1 MNLMR
6 RIVIALAAIA
16 VLLGAG
22 FVNEASAEGLNFGT
36 ADLTSVDVFVHGTG
50 PAPESSVVS
59 TLPGWRAEISPAYGT
74 RSMDES
80 EADGSALLTDYIVDR
95 VAKGEP
101 INLAS
106 YSLGSTITGDAIH
119 KVTSER
125 LVDPSLITATVI
137 SDPRYVNTGITQVL
151 KGGIW
156 PHVLPLI
163 GITPN
168 GERSGFNGANV
179 EQVCYTYDAICDL
192 KTGMWGAANSLV
204 GYFLIHGSQDP
215 VQNYANID
223 PTKTTSRV
231 DEDGTIQTTVHGKL
245 PILRLAEM
253 EMKTELPDVVHAVGE
268 ALVETT
274 GDPGQVQTTKTFEQT
289 AQDVAAAIAPELPT
303 FEEVVAPVQQW
314 AADTVQQWTAPAAHI
329 EAAPAV
335 DYVAPVLEQAASV
348 VNDFAATLPADLG
361 SQVNDLAAQ
370 GLALIG
376 AGR

>member
-16 VLLGAG
+16 VLLGVG

-106 YSLGSTITGDAIH
+106 YSLGSTITGDAIQRIAQ
-119 KVTSER
+119 ER
-125 LVDPSLITATVI
+125 QVDSSLITADI
-137 SDPRYVNTGITQVL
+137 MSDPRFEETGITQVL
-151 KGGIW
+151 NGGIW
-156 PHVLPLI
+156 PYLLPSI

-168 GERSGFNGANV
+168 GHRSNFGDANV
-179 EQVCYTYDAICDL
+179 TEVCIDFDGICDL
-192 KTGMWGAANSLV
+192 KTGAWGSMNSAF
-204 GYFLIHGSQDP
+204 GYFTIHGSQDP
-215 VQNYANID
+215 ICNYSNFENLEVTVRVESGVTQKTANCGL
-223 PTKTTSRV
+223 PVLR
-231 DEDGTIQTTVHGKL
+231 TI
-245 PILRLAEM
+245 EM
-253 EMKTELPDVVHAVGE
+253 ATGNELPDVVHAVGE

-314 AADTVQQWTAPAAHI
+314 AADTVQQWTAPAASI

>member
-16 VLLGAG
+16 VLLGVG

-50 PAPESSVVS
+50 PAPQSSIVS
-59 TLPGWRAEISPAYGT
+59 VLPGWRAEIAPAYGT

-80 EADGSALLTDYIVDR
+80 EVEGADLLADYIVDR
-95 VAKGEP
+95 AAKGESTS
-101 INLAS
+101 IAS
-106 YSLGSTITGDAIH
+106 YSLGSTITGDAIQRIAQ
-119 KVTSER
+119 ER
-125 LVDPSLITATVI
+125 QVDLSLITADI
-137 SDPRYVNTGITQVL
+137 MSDPRFRETGITQVL
-151 KGGIW
+151 NGGIW
-156 PHVLPLI
+156 PYLLPSI

-168 GERSGFNGANV
+168 GHRSNFGGASV
-179 EQVCYTYDAICDL
+179 TEVCINFDGICDL
-192 KTGMWGAANSLV
+192 KTGVWGSMNSAF
-204 GYFLIHGSQDP
+204 GYFTIHGSKDP
-215 VQNYANID
+215 ICNYSNFENLDVTVRVESGVTQKTANC
-223 PTKTTSRV
+223 
-231 DEDGTIQTTVHGKL
+231 GL
-245 PILRLAEM
+245 PVLRAIEM
-253 EMKTELPDVVHAVGE
+253 ATANELPDVVHAVGE

-289 AQDVAAAIAPELPT
+289 AQDVATAIAPELPT

-314 AADTVQQWTAPAAHI
+314 AADTVQQWTAPAAPI

-335 DYVAPVLEQAASV
+335 DYVAPVLEQAAAA

-361 SQVNDLAAQ
+361 NQVNDLAAQ